1 MYVSTY
7 PLCGQVY
14 SVLMRTLS
22 LSFTASVIINI
33 DVIGGSNV
41 ESLPVASTCSL
52 RMSIPLYPSYN
63 ILKRKLMQAI
73 QCQAYGLG

>member
-1 MYVSTY
+1 MIYLY
-7 PLCGQVY
+7 MWMFVY
-14 SVLMRTLS
+14 MLHLNI
-22 LSFTASVIINI
+22 LSFIVASITISI
-33 DVIGGSNV
+33 DVIGGNNV

-63 ILKRKLMQAI
+63 TLKRKLMQAI